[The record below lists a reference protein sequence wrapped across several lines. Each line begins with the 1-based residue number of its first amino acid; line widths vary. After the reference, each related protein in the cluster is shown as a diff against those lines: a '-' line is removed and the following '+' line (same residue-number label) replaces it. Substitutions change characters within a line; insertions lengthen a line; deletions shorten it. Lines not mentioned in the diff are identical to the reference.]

1 MTNQLPP
8 VPPYSTTPAVPN
20 FGTRLARASWLAPLV
35 ALLLVVITF
44 RLSYDPV
51 ILHGVEVGLV
61 TLIGGGVLWIAG
73 LVSGV
78 VAIATMPRYGPD
90 RALRPAI
97 IGLCMTVA
105 MLMLAYFI
113 AAAFMSG
120 PV

>member
-78 VAIATMPRYGPD
+78 VDVYKRQGGFWAKVTEENA
-90 RALRPAI
+90 
-97 IGLCMTVA
+97 V
-105 MLMLAYFI
+105 
-113 AAAFMSG
+113 MSKLIRER
-120 PV
+120 

>member
-1 MTNQLPP
+1 
-8 VPPYSTTPAVPN
+8 
-20 FGTRLARASWLAPLV
+20 V
-35 ALLLVVITF
+35 ALLLLAITF
-44 RLSYDPV
+44 RLLYDHV
-51 ILHGVEVGLV
+51 ILHGVSFGLV
-61 TLIGGGVLWIAG
+61 TLIGGGVLWITG

-78 VAIATMPRYGPD
+78 VAIATMRRYGRD
-90 RALRPAI
+90 RVLRPAI